1 METSRCIGQHEN
13 IAASITKKQED
24 AQKKCAHIDPK
35 RKASG
40 ILLMNRVRAN
50 GHLVTFLKGLPLSA
64 AGIKKQQKALG
75 MNIPFMLLFSFQSYV
90 QCIKSPAS
98 AIASLLQDTGLD
110 AEAKDIVRAML
121 LLKSEKEA
129 ADKAKYG
136 LSFK

>member
-13 IAASITKKQED
+13 ITAAITKKQED
-24 AQKKCAHIDPK
+24 GQKKCAHIDPK

-75 MNIPFMLLFSFQSYV
+75 MNIPFTLLFSFQSYV

-110 AEAKDIVRAML
+110 AEAKDIVQEML
-121 LLKSEKEA
+121 LLKSEMEA
-129 ADKAKYG
+129 AHYARHRASLK
-136 LSFK
+136 